1 MHSRTRLTLA
11 TAAAAALTGGLLA
24 SGAVPASAAG
34 SGAAAVFGAGPGAG
48 ASTAAG
54 SGAARAYDF
63 NGDGYRDLVIGVPR
77 GTVNGARS
85 AGYLVVIPGSG
96 TGLKT
101 SARRVISQASPSVP
115 GTPEANDYFGA
126 KRGSAD
132 LKRDGY
138 ADLVVSASGEA
149 GADGVQNGRTTILW
163 GSASGLAGGT
173 FLPAPAPNVNSLGSA
188 GLFPADVDGDGATDL
203 VSLNVAP
210 DPKFHSV
217 SVTSGPFTPGT
228 TPPAAH
234 EVYRDQL
241 QEPHGT
247 VADVD
252 GDDRA
257 DLFLNQVG
265 YQHGTPLGLTPE
277 PSWTFP
283 SANAAV
289 FTSGDFDHDGYADIA
304 SGWYGGS
311 GLSDGGSVHV
321 VYGGPD
327 GPARSA
333 DLSQATPGVP
343 GADEVND
350 YFGAALSTGDVNG
363 DGYDDLAV
371 GAPFE
376 AIGSAGNAGSVTL
389 LYGSAKGLTGK
400 GAAVFHQ
407 GTPGV
412 PGGNEINDVFG
423 RAVSLRDLNGD
434 GRADLTVS
442 APGEDHDTGRVW
454 TFPTTASGITAA
466 GAFTFDV
473 KSLKLPDPTG
483 GLFGASLND

>member
-1 MHSRTRLTLA
+1 MHSRIRLTLA

-24 SGAVPASAAG
+24 A
-34 SGAAAVFGAGPGAG
+34 GAAPA
-48 ASTAAG
+48 TAAG
-54 SGAARAYDF
+54 AAKAYDF

-77 GTVNGARS
+77 GTVNGAKS
-85 AGYLVVIPGSG
+85 AGYLVVIPGSEK
-96 TGLKT
+96 GLDT
-101 SARRVISQASPSVP
+101 AARRVISQASPSVP
-115 GTPEANDYFGA
+115 GAPEANDSFGA

-132 LKRDGY
+132 LNRDGY

-173 FLPAPAPNVNSLGSA
+173 FLPAPASNVNSLGSG

-234 EVYRDQL
+234 EVFRDQL
-241 QEPHGT
+241 HEPRGT
-247 VADVD
+247 VGDFD
-252 GDDRA
+252 GDGRA
-257 DLFLNQVG
+257 DLFLNQIG
-265 YQHGTPLGLTPE
+265 YQHGTPSGLAPE
-277 PSWTFP
+277 PSWTYP
-283 SANAAV
+283 SAGAV
-289 FTSGDFDHDGYADIA
+289 AFTSGDFDHDGYADIA
-304 SGWYGGS
+304 SGGGGGS
-311 GLSDGGSVHV
+311 ELSHGGSVHV

-333 DLSQATPGVP
+333 DFSQATPGVP
-343 GADEVND
+343 GTDEVND
-350 YFGAALSTGDVNG
+350 YFGAALSAGDVNG

-376 AIGSAGNAGSVTL
+376 TIGSAGNAGSVTL

-412 PGGNEINDVFG
+412 PGGNETNDVFG
-423 RAVSLRDLNGD
+423 RAVSLRDVNGD
-434 GRADLTVS
+434 GRADLTVA

-454 TFPTTASGITAA
+454 EFPATASGITAS
-466 GAFTFDV
+466 GTTVFDA
-473 KSLKLPDPTG
+473 KSLKLTDPTG
-483 GLFGASLND
+483 GLFGASLNG